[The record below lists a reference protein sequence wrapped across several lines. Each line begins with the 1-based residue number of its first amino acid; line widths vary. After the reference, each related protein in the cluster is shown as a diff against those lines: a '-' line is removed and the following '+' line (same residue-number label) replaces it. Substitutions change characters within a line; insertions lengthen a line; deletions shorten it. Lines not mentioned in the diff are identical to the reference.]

1 MVSNSPPPV
10 PAGRHVLAELTGCP
24 PEVLN
29 DLAGLEICF
38 RKCAVEGG
46 ATLVSSHF
54 HHFSPQG
61 VSGVVVIAESHITVH
76 TWPEHGYAAVDVFT
90 CGHPEV
96 AEAVMALIIAALH
109 AETVHRT
116 SFQRGPHATPAII
129 KECGHLAHP
138 SSMPPHPCPKI

>member
-1 MVSNSPPPV
+1 MVTHSPPPV
-10 PAGRHVLAELTGCP
+10 PTGRHILAEMTGCP

-29 DLAGLEICF
+29 DLAALESSF
-38 RKCAVEGG
+38 RECAVKGG

-96 AEAVMALIIAALH
+96 AEAIISLTITALRAD
-109 AETVHRT
+109 TVHRT
-116 SFQRGPHATPAII
+116 SFQRGPHAVPAEI
-129 KECGHLAHP
+129 
-138 SSMPPHPCPKI
+138 

>member
-1 MVSNSPPPV
+1 MHHSTPCPP

-24 PEVLN
+24 ATVLN
-29 DLAGLEICF
+29 DAVSLEKCF
-38 RKCAVEGG
+38 RRCAVEGG

-96 AEAVMALIIAALH
+96 AEAVMALLIITLQ

-116 SFQRGPHATPAII
+116 SFERGPHAVPA
-129 KECGHLAHP
+129 EVSA
-138 SSMPPHPCPKI
+138 